1 MGVTNKTASAMR
13 SGNYEP
19 GRDTLSDEEFTEL
32 RTDIDGSVK
41 TLIAALEIED
51 DEVYRVGTGADRG
64 PENTSGR
71 LLIVLKDGSGNQPS
85 DNANVELVELTSQ
98 NNVERVIVSA
108 TYGQVSE
115 GVSSRPDRAYGLK
128 RRTVAPL
135 PTTSRVQTSR
145 LTRYAASGKRPY
157 QVLSFSISKRWARS
171 QYRQARQK
179 N

>member
-98 NNVERVIVSA
+98 NNVERVITSA

-115 GVSSRPDRAYGLK
+115 GVSSRPDRLE
-128 RRTVAPL
+128 L
-135 PTTSRVQTSR
+135 PETGPILADPRQIGIRVEEADGSTFTYD
-145 LTRYAASGKRPY
+145 LASSNFEIDAVRGER
-157 QVLSFSISKRWARS
+157 
-171 QYRQARQK
+171 
-179 N
+179 